1 MSTGTQKSVNLQ
13 IRICLSWRKTL
24 ESVTRKYQVWKKVVR
39 FQETCENRP
48 PKTVNFKDVSP
59 DVIKESEANCD
70 ELRDELEDLEHD
82 PCAVLQELNT
92 MNIDSTDS
100 SDSQIIMPTQVTPVS
115 RRKRIRRKRKA
126 ENEPVNYSNDLWSE
140 NCFQFN
146 GISLREEAL
155 DQRDFLKSTPPWNVL
170 NDSLQIDEDHDDVH
184 NDYDEEDLSQSILV
198 KSRRKTSSLSEATH
212 AFASDSNSTVI
223 ETSFDSQ
230 SHHQIK
236 TESMLLNEVINLEEA
251 ISNSDGKLSIA
262 RTVQCGGQVCHFLD

>member
-1 MSTGTQKSVNLQ
+1 MK
-13 IRICLSWRKTL
+13 L
-24 ESVTRKYQVWKKVVR
+24 EKVR
-39 FQETCENRP
+39 
-48 PKTVNFKDVSP
+48 
-59 DVIKESEANCD
+59 
-70 ELRDELEDLEHD
+70 HD
-82 PCAVLQELNT
+82 
-92 MNIDSTDS
+92 
-100 SDSQIIMPTQVTPVS
+100 
-115 RRKRIRRKRKA
+115 
-126 ENEPVNYSNDLWSE
+126 
-140 NCFQFN
+140 
-146 GISLREEAL
+146 
-155 DQRDFLKSTPPWNVL
+155 NVL